1 MDWSNERYVRVYTR
15 DSEDLL
21 VMSWEAR
28 ALLWE
33 LHRKCDRAGVIETR
47 MGSRGLSAV
56 TRIPADVVAA
66 ALPELLD
73 GDGAPLVVH
82 PKGYLIRNFIEAQE
96 TPQSDAHRAR
106 ESRARRRDE
115 YLDSNAV
122 TFRDA
127 NVTSGHAQSHAVTS
141 SHAAS
146 LLPSVPSD
154 PCLPS
159 KPTEIPPYP
168 PSGGSSGPVS
178 SRKRKARPGSPTEL
192 EKSAAVEVLQALS
205 RYSGVAY
212 RGSENHVVLIVR
224 QLRAGR
230 TGLDLRK
237 VAWYCAV
244 KREWKDDEK
253 MRDYLRPETLF
264 GPKNIDK
271 YLDAALTRY
280 REEYKT
286 DEDVRQRDPP
296 QAGELRVVRDNDFE
310 TGDAA

>member
-47 MGSRGLSAV
+47 MGARGLSAV
-56 TRIPADVVAA
+56 TRIPADVVAR

-82 PKGYLIRNFIEAQE
+82 PKGYLLRNFIEAQE

-115 YLDSNAV
+115 YLDSTIV
-122 TFRDA
+122 TNRDA
-127 NVTSGHAQSHAVTS
+127 IVTSGHAPSHGVTS
-141 SHAAS
+141 SHTAS

-168 PSGGSSGPVS
+168 PSGGTHGSGKG
-178 SRKRKARPGSPTEL
+178 KRKNRLGPTEL
-192 EKSAAVEVLQALS
+192 ERSAAIEVLQALS

-212 RGSENHVVLIVR
+212 RGSESHIALIVR

-264 GPKNIDK
+264 GPQSIDK